1 MSPVIMDMPP
11 AAVGHN
17 SHGYETQRAAA
28 AARLKFLEMVLR
40 GEVSAR
46 FEMVNRAYASDMSD
60 AEFRVFYGYLHHGNR
75 DGCNISVGHARIGA
89 IIGKGEQ
96 AVRRTTKALEA
107 LGWLPE
113 AERQQRKAATR
124 KAAIPP
130 HAMRAIVAEVV
141 DRSISTGQPIVVTAI
156 ATPHHVDRSNTLDQ
170 SDLTGLNVSETTGQ
184 EPLTGQMR
192 PFRPVK
198 SDHITIEDKPYATP
212 TCTRTREGIDQIRKR
227 LLEAGGGAINEAYG
241 GFLVLSDPIR
251 WIDSGCDLE
260 MDIVPAIQKA
270 VAAKRGGKIVCWGYF
285 TDAVQE
291 ARDRRLAP
299 LAGASLPNGAHVHA
313 PAAASYT
320 AKFNDAWDAFPAKAG
335 MSKPVAFAAWKSQA
349 CEGIAGSV
357 LAGIKA
363 YAKGLADERRRNPDV
378 WAKHMHGWLNERR
391 WEGYDVAAD
400 DGDARKTKAIALD
413 MVRGNPEFILQ
424 YGWSGLDEVRRKAP
438 HLWNSALD
446 YARREFTSPDT
457 AAMLNNYGHAILGST
472 NDSV

>member
-1 MSPVIMDMPP
+1 MDMPP

-141 DRSISTGQPIVVTAI
+141 DRSKLTGQPIVVSSV
-156 ATPHHVDRSNTLDQ
+156 ATPQHVDRSNAPDRSNT
-170 SDLTGLNVSETTGQ
+170 TGQDVSETTGQ
-184 EPLTGQMR
+184 EPLTGQTR

-198 SDHITIEDKPYATP
+198 SDHITIEDKPLGGEEGNARDGTCSPAGMSEPDLIDYHRLFNRWGRKPNDITP
-212 TCTRTREGIDQIRKR
+212 GADWPRNYTDPVILGSYRGLSGKHPPTIVVAALRMTIASMLTRSALD
-227 LLEAGGGAINEAYG
+227 
-241 GFLVLSDPIR
+241 
-251 WIDSGCDLE
+251 DS
-260 MDIVPAIQKA
+260 
-270 VAAKRGGKIVCWGYF
+270 AKRGRGGFQNYF
-285 TDAVQE
+285 QQELVSNVAVLIRGDK
-291 ARDRRLAP
+291 AANLPGTAP
-299 LAGASLPNGAHVHA
+299 SASSSFSRNGAYIGQV
-313 PAAASYT
+313 
-320 AKFNDAWDAFPAKAG
+320 
-335 MSKPVAFAAWKSQA
+335 
-349 CEGIAGSV
+349 I
-357 LAGIKA
+357 
-363 YAKGLADERRRNPDV
+363 
-378 WAKHMHGWLNERR
+378 
-391 WEGYDVAAD
+391 
-400 DGDARKTKAIALD
+400 
-413 MVRGNPEFILQ
+413 
-424 YGWSGLDEVRRKAP
+424 
-438 HLWNSALD
+438 
-446 YARREFTSPDT
+446 
-457 AAMLNNYGHAILGST
+457 
-472 NDSV
+472 

>member
-1 MSPVIMDMPP
+1 MDMPP
-11 AAVGHN
+11 AAAIGHN
-17 SHGYETQRAAA
+17 SANHESARDIA
-28 AARLKFLEMVLR
+28 AARLKFLEMVLQPGVSR
-40 GEVSAR
+40 RYEVVS
-46 FEMVNRAYASDMSD
+46 RAFASDMSD
-60 AEFRVFYGYLHHGNR
+60 AEFRVFYGYVHHGNR
-75 DGCNISVGHARIGA
+75 DACNIFVGQATVGN
-89 IIGKGEQ
+89 IISKSEQ
-96 AVRRTTKALEA
+96 AVRRATKSLEGA
-107 LGWLPE
+107 GWMDAP
-113 AERQQRKAATR
+113 RKQHRKAAIR
-124 KAAIPP
+124 HASIPP
-130 HAMRAIVAEVV
+130 HAMHAIVAEVV
-141 DRSISTGQPIVVTAI
+141 NRQISAGQPIVIPASLVTQD
-156 ATPHHVDRSNTLDQ
+156 VDRSKTTDRSN
-170 SDLTGLNVSETTGQ
+170 LTGLALSKTTGLND
-184 EPLTGQMR
+184 ETGQIR
-192 PFRPVK
+192 QLRPVK
-198 SDHITIEDKPYATP
+198 NDHITIEDKPYATP

-400 DGDARKTKAIALD
+400 DGGARKTKAIALD